1 MSEVRAPTLKC
12 SEASIATEDNPDLP
26 DAALPFLSVA
36 SGLMLVSALQHLQ
49 LGRFGTSELNC
60 WGWDFKSTHLMAQS
74 GIRRCDDACTI
85 RLEPNALRVVASAT
99 RWHYEP
105 WLQSALT

>member
-1 MSEVRAPTLKC
+1 MKC

-36 SGLMLVSALQHLQ
+36 SGLMLASALQHLQ

-85 RLEPNALRVVASAT
+85 RLEPNALREVASAT
-99 RWHYEP
+99 RWHHEP